1 MTKVILSN
9 GNLDGFD
16 PLWIGPRHEA
26 FSSFAAYPV
35 YPARVGDTTER
46 SIQFQQVIQRSK
58 NCFTGLVVRD
68 CSLATAISS
77 RATPEPAKLPNEEW
91 IIEIATAIAATIMDK
106 RIKTIFRT

>member
-16 PLWIGPRHEA
+16 RRWVGPRHEA

-46 SIQFQQVIQRSK
+46 SIQFQQVIQRSGPH
-58 NCFTGLVVRD
+58 NYLGTV
-68 CSLATAISS
+68 
-77 RATPEPAKLPNEEW
+77 
-91 IIEIATAIAATIMDK
+91 AAECK
-106 RIKTIFRT
+106 R